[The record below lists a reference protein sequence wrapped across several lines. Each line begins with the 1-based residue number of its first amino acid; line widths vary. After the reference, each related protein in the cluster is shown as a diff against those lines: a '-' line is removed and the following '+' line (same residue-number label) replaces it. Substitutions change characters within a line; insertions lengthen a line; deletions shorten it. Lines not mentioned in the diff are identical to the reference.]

1 MSIITSGAGKANSAK
16 VGSDLR
22 LRTAAVVKT
31 DEHVHAD
38 EGDAFYMNSAVG
50 TDTLTATATGGT
62 IMYLENTDSTGK
74 NLIVQDIQVSASAAA
89 GIVRIIRNPVVG
101 TIADETIT
109 VPVNENFGSNAT
121 AAVTAFTWDE
131 VNDGLGGLS
140 LGVVIETFIAP
151 VGVSVVDVGGRY
163 ILNQGDSIAIDY
175 LAKAGEI
182 TIGIRFYMEAEDE
195 YLMGLSAYLTDK
207 RNGSSAKLE
216 DGALTVVTR
225 PWPPLEEQK
234 AQPFRQFLTTTGLV
248 GGTSDMQAVGTLA
261 APIEFW
267 IPADKT
273 NDRYVTSLSFVIAD
287 QNCTLALFGTVTALT
302 NGCRI
307 FYERSSGEINLH
319 STLKTNFDFVQLC
332 LGQPAFGDANTAF
345 RAANIFGSS
354 EAYIPVLDLTV
365 MNPPFGIRLSRGTQ
379 QRLVLQVRDTTTGVD
394 RFDCVAT
401 GFDRLP

>member
-1 MSIITSGAGKANSAK
+1 MLK
-16 VGSDLR
+16 
-22 LRTAAVVKT
+22 TA
-31 DEHVHAD
+31 
-38 EGDAFYMNSAVG
+38 
-50 TDTLTATATGGT
+50 
-62 IMYLENTDSTGK
+62 
-74 NLIVQDIQVSASAAA
+74 
-89 GIVRIIRNPVVG
+89 
-101 TIADETIT
+101 
-109 VPVNENFGSNAT
+109 
-121 AAVTAFTWDE
+121 
-131 VNDGLGGLS
+131 
-140 LGVVIETFIAP
+140 
-151 VGVSVVDVGGRY
+151 
-163 ILNQGDSIAIDY
+163 
-175 LAKAGEI
+175 
-182 TIGIRFYMEAEDE
+182 
-195 YLMGLSAYLTDK
+195 LTDI
-207 RNGSSAKLE
+207 RDDTQTFLE
-216 DGALTVVTR
+216 DNALVVVTR

-234 AQPFRQFLTTTGLV
+234 TQPFRQFLTSTGLV
-248 GGTSDMQAVGTLA
+248 GGSADMQVAGTLA
-261 APIEFW
+261 APVEFW

-365 MNPPFGIRLSRGTQ
+365 MNPPFGIRLSRGSE